1 MPNKTIYVSD
11 ADLPLYQRAQEL
23 AGDNLSSAISSALRR
38 WVDVEESRGDG
49 FGEIVV
55 RVGLE
60 KGRKVRFV
68 GVLLGEFTNT
78 SWSGAE
84 IYHVYQGRTGK
95 FVVHTE
101 RTPEW
106 KALDEHGKPAGIL
119 GQLGISPKGSHTYR
133 PGESTLDVV
142 QTLDEVKERVPPELF
157 EMVARSAS
165 KPSVEDLD
173 I

>member
-23 AGDNLSSAISSALRR
+23 AGDNLSSAIANALRR

-49 FGEIVV
+49 FSEIVV

-68 GVLLGEFTNT
+68 GVLLGEFTSS
-78 SWSGAE
+78 SWSGDE
-84 IYHVYQGRTGK
+84 TVRVYQGRTGK
-95 FVVHTE
+95 VVVHTE

-106 KALDEHGKPAGIL
+106 KALDDNGKPAGIL
-119 GQLGISPKGSHTYR
+119 GQLGIGRANHTYR
-133 PGESTLDVV
+133 PGESTLDIV

-157 EMVARSAS
+157 ETVTRSAS
-165 KPSVEDLD
+165 RPSVEDLE

>member
-23 AGDNLSSAISSALRR
+23 AGDNLSSAIANALRR
-38 WVDVEESRGDG
+38 WVDVEESRRDG

-68 GVLLGEFTNT
+68 GVLLGEFTSST
-78 SWSGAE
+78 WSGAE
-84 IYHVYQGRTGK
+84 TFHVYQGRTGK

-106 KALDEHGKPAGIL
+106 RALDEHGKPAGIL
-119 GQLGISPKGSHTYR
+119 GQLGIGRANHTFK
-133 PGESTLDVV
+133 PGESTLDIVP
-142 QTLDEVKERVPPELF
+142 TLDEVRELVPPQLF
-157 EMVARSAS
+157 ETVARSATQ
-165 KPSVEDLD
+165 PSVEDLD

>member
-11 ADLPLYQRAQEL
+11 ADLPIYQRAQEL
-23 AGDNLSSAISSALRR
+23 AGDSLSSAIASALRR
-38 WVDVEESRGDG
+38 WVDVEESRGEG
-49 FGEIVV
+49 FSEIVV

-84 IYHVYQGRTGK
+84 IFRVYQGRTGK

-119 GQLGISPKGSHTYR
+119 GQLGIGRANHTYK

-142 QTLDEVKERVPPELF
+142 QSLDEVKERVPPQLF
-157 EMVARSAS
+157 ETVARSAS
-165 KPSVEDLD
+165 RPNVEDLD